1 MNKADLVAKIADKT
15 DVTKKQAA
23 AMVDAFVETIEKE
36 VKKGEKV
43 QLIGFGTFELR
54 KRKARQGRNPQKP
67 GEIVKI
73 PATKAPVFKA
83 GKAFKDFVK

>member
-1 MNKADLVAKIADKT
+1 MNKAQLVDKIADKT
-15 DVTKKQAA
+15 EFHKKDVAL
-23 AMVDAFVETIEKE
+23 MVDAFVETIEKE

>member
-83 GKAFKDFVK
+83 GKAFKDIVK